1 MASLEIDMDMMMTRP
16 SYNMITGKE
25 NNFITFFGVEGMLM
39 MMMMINNNDN
49 DNDNNNNDQVEF
61 IL

>member
-1 MASLEIDMDMMMTRP
+1 MDMMMTRP

-39 MMMMINNNDN
+39 MMMINNNNDN